1 MRLSDNRWIMTIVIG
16 LLIAVSLFNTLDAMG
31 DRYIDGAFKRSLIG
45 FAVARGLNGV
55 ISVAQGT
62 EFAVAP
68 AGIGVSFAPG
78 EILDPINDLVERF
91 SWIMLLS
98 SSAIGVQKVLMSM
111 SAWQGLGIV
120 LAVTGLV
127 LIVFQWVRSQ
137 PLWLSNL
144 VTRLFLLLLILRFMM
159 PVVSIANEWVYRTF
173 LQDQYQSAST
183 ELESAQARIG
193 AINDEL
199 IAPKPKPDEDPGVLE
214 RARELYR
221 SAMNQIDFSQRLED
235 YKLAAETISEN
246 TIRLI
251 VVFLMQTVV
260 FPLIFLWLVY
270 VFLKKVLL

>member
-1 MRLSDNRWIMTIVIG
+1 MKLTDNRLVMTMVIG
-16 LLIAVSLFNTLDAMG
+16 LLVAVSLFNTLDTMSE
-31 DRYIDGAFKRSLIG
+31 RYIDGAFKRALIG

-111 SAWQGLGIV
+111 SGWLGLGIV
-120 LAVTGLV
+120 VALTGLI
-127 LIVFQWVRSQ
+127 LIGFQWLRPP

-144 VTRLFLLLLILRFMM
+144 LTRLFLLLLILRFMM

-173 LQDQYQSAST
+173 LQDQYQTA
-183 ELESAQARIG
+183 SAQLEDARAQIG
-193 AINDEL
+193 EINEEL
-199 IAPKPKPDEDPGVLE
+199 IAPKPESKEDPGVLE

-221 SAMNQIDFSQRLED
+221 SAMNQIDFSRRLED
-235 YKLAAETISEN
+235 YKVAAESISEN

-270 VFLKKVLL
+270 VFLRKVIF